1 VSPRNKPD
9 PFEELV
15 RQLASSSKAPAEEE
29 KKLQEALTKGAGTQ
43 GVPVE
48 SKPQPARSKKGER
61 VPPKPVLPEV
71 LYGRG
76 KTPVEVLSIFKAMHE
91 RDGRA
96 LATRLES
103 DAFDLLIKEY
113 PVTRTCSSC
122 MAVSAG
128 PTPSPPAA
136 DAPLVALIA
145 SGASDLMASAESEF
159 FLAEMSVPCQL
170 FGDMG
175 VTGIHGLMS
184 AADEIG
190 KASLCIVFSD
200 MDGALATMLGGVYSG
215 PVIAV
220 PTSSG
225 YGTAFGGVSALLT
238 MLNSTSPGITVVNI
252 DNGLGAAAAALRIL
266 GGRGSAVS

>member
-1 VSPRNKPD
+1 MSPRTKPD

-29 KKLQEALTKGAGTQ
+29 KKLQEALTKDADSPGD
-43 GVPVE
+43 PVE
-48 SKPQPARSKKGER
+48 PKSPPAKSEKDEH
-61 VPPKPVLPEV
+61 VPPRPAMPEI
-71 LYGRG
+71 LYGKG

-91 RDGRA
+91 RSGRA
-96 LATRLES
+96 LATRLKS
-103 DAFDLLIKEY
+103 DAFDLLLKEY
-113 PVTRTCSSC
+113 PDARSCISC

-128 PTPSPPAA
+128 PPPAPPAA
-136 DAPLVALIA
+136 DTPLVALIT
-145 SGASDLMASAESEF
+145 SGASDLRASAESEF
-159 FLAEMSVPCQL
+159 FLTEMSVPCHL
-170 FGDMG
+170 FVDMG

-184 AADEIG
+184 AVDEIG
-190 KASLCIVFSD
+190 KASLCIVFSG

-225 YGTAFGGVSALLT
+225 YGTSFGGVSALLT